1 MREGEMRISAGKTFG
16 GAVAVERSA
25 VDAPAREHA
34 RRRVVRLIFLVYW
47 LLIFDGVLRKWVFP
61 EFHQILYFLRDPFVL
76 VIYLYAIRYNLFY
89 QHVFLSLFVVFGLLA
104 SVLAFLAYMISGI
117 NMLVL
122 LIGIRNY
129 FLYLPLAFVV
139 ARCVRM
145 EDMALLT
152 RRNLLIALPVALL
165 VLAQYLSP
173 PSAFIN
179 RGISEDDAIALVVTD
194 MVRPY
199 GTFTYAS
206 GHVLYVGALIAML
219 AAAWLQRKQ
228 MRISPGLL
236 AVGGTAILC
245 MSLTTGSRSIYFV
258 MMLIGLSLAV
268 VSVSTPGAG
277 VRARALLF
285 PVLFLAGA
293 AALFT
298 SVLEPAYQA
307 MLERQAS
314 AVQSE
319 GSTLARAFSGLYGF
333 LRMIPEAPALGYGLG
348 AGTSAG
354 AAFATGMRQF
364 TLAEDEWQRI
374 MLELGPLFGLVFI
387 GLRVAFVGWLG
398 ARALLSNRRLDNPT
412 ALVLFGFAGITVLNG
427 PLTLNVMTAS
437 FAWLFVGLILAA
449 SDPSNQFATEA
460 RVRPRREPRA
470 FPAPGS
476 GRASKWPAD
485 RGGSSTRQ
493 IARRPNSP

>member
-1 MREGEMRISAGKTFG
+1 MRISAGKTFG

-47 LLIFDGVLRKWVFP
+47 LLIFDGILRKWVFP
-61 EFHQILYFLRDPFVL
+61 EFHQILYFLRDPFIL
-76 VIYLYAIRYNLFY
+76 LIYMSAIRHDLFDRNAY
-89 QHVFLSLFVVFGLLA
+89 LFAFVAFGVA
-104 SVLAFLAYMISGI
+104 SSIVAFVAYLISGT
-117 NMLVL
+117 NMFVL
-122 LIGIRNY
+122 LIGIRSY

-139 ARCVRM
+139 AKCVRM
-145 EDMALLT
+145 QDVALLI
-152 RRNLLIALPVALL
+152 RQNLLVALPMAVL

-179 RGISEDDAIALVVTD
+179 KGIGEDDAIALVVTD
-194 MVRPY
+194 MVRPH

-206 GHVLYVGALIAML
+206 GNVLYVGALLAML
-219 AAAWLQRKQ
+219 TIAWLLRKE

-245 MSLTTGSRSIYFV
+245 MSLTTGSRSIYFF
-258 MMLIGLSLAV
+258 MMLIGVSLTV
-268 VSVSTPGAG
+268 VSVSTPRAG
-277 VRARALLF
+277 VRARAFLF

-307 MLERQAS
+307 MLERAAS
-314 AVQSE
+314 AEQAE
-319 GSTLARAFSGLYGF
+319 GSTWARAFGGLYGF

-374 MLELGPLFGLVFI
+374 VLELGPLFGLVFI
-387 GLRVAFVGWLG
+387 GLRIAFVGWLG
-398 ARALLSNRRLDNPT
+398 ARAFLSNRRLDNPT
-412 ALVLFGFAGITVLNG
+412 ALVLFGFASITVLNG
-427 PLTLNVMTAS
+427 PITLNILTAS
-437 FAWLFVGLILAA
+437 FGWLFAGLILAA
-449 SDPSNQFATEA
+449 STPANQFNAKPNSAQQSGHDASAPLIGEA
-460 RVRPRREPRA
+460 RP
-470 FPAPGS
+470 
-476 GRASKWPAD
+476 WPA
-485 RGGSSTRQ
+485 
-493 IARRPNSP
+493 RP